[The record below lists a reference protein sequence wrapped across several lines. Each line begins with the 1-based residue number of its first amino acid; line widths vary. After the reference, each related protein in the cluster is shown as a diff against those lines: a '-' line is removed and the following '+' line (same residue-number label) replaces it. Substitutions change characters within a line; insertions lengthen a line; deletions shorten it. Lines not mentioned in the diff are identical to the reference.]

1 MLNLFRI
8 FCIYYDTIPTRILI
22 EIKGYILALKEN
34 LKAIK
39 SELNTEEQF
48 LENFIKGERFIR
60 KYKLYLVSFVIIL
73 VLWLVVSFIMDTMK
87 QSSIEESNE
96 IYTNLLLKPED
107 KMLLEQL
114 KDKNPNLYAIF
125 LMQNLDKNP
134 NDTQI
139 LKELSTLS
147 KDEKLEPL
155 FRDILALANNEKSV
169 FLKDYA
175 KILEAYTLLEQKKIE
190 EANIIL
196 SQIKPNSPLE
206 QIAKNLKHYQ
216 GISQ

>member
-1 MLNLFRI
+1 M
-8 FCIYYDTIPTRILI
+8 
-22 EIKGYILALKEN
+22 ALKEN

-39 SELNTEEQF
+39 TELNTEEQF

-169 FLKDYA
+169 FLKDYT

>member
-8 FCIYYDTIPTRILI
+8 FCIYYDTIPTKILI
-22 EIKGYILALKEN
+22 KIKGYILALKEN

-73 VLWLVVSFIMDTMK
+73 VLWLVVSFIMGTMK

>member
-1 MLNLFRI
+1 M
-8 FCIYYDTIPTRILI
+8 
-22 EIKGYILALKEN
+22 ALKEN

-73 VLWLVVSFIMDTMK
+73 VLWLVVSFIMGTMK

>member
-22 EIKGYILALKEN
+22 KIKGYILALKEN

>member
-8 FCIYYDTIPTRILI
+8 FCIYYDTIPTEILI
-22 EIKGYILALKEN
+22 KIKGYILALKEN

>member
-1 MLNLFRI
+1 M
-8 FCIYYDTIPTRILI
+8 
-22 EIKGYILALKEN
+22 ALKEN

-39 SELNTEEQF
+39 TELNTEEQF

-96 IYTNLLLKPED
+96 IYTNLLFKPED

>member
-8 FCIYYDTIPTRILI
+8 FCIYYDTIPTKILI
-22 EIKGYILALKEN
+22 KIKGYILALKEN

-39 SELNTEEQF
+39 TELNTEEQF

-73 VLWLVVSFIMDTMK
+73 VLWLVVSFIMGTMK

>member
-1 MLNLFRI
+1 MFRI
-8 FCIYYDTIPTRILI
+8 FCIYYDTIPTKILI
-22 EIKGYILALKEN
+22 KIKGYILALKEN

-39 SELNTEEQF
+39 TELNTEEQF

>member
-1 MLNLFRI
+1 M
-8 FCIYYDTIPTRILI
+8 
-22 EIKGYILALKEN
+22 ALKEN

-39 SELNTEEQF
+39 TELNTEEQF

>member
-1 MLNLFRI
+1 M
-8 FCIYYDTIPTRILI
+8 
-22 EIKGYILALKEN
+22 ALKEN

>member
-1 MLNLFRI
+1 M
-8 FCIYYDTIPTRILI
+8 
-22 EIKGYILALKEN
+22 ALKEN

-39 SELNTEEQF
+39 TELNTEEQF

-169 FLKDYA
+169 FLKGYA

>member
-8 FCIYYDTIPTRILI
+8 FCIYYDTIPTKILI
-22 EIKGYILALKEN
+22 KIKGYILALKEN

-96 IYTNLLLKPED
+96 IYTNLLLKSED

>member
-1 MLNLFRI
+1 M
-8 FCIYYDTIPTRILI
+8 
-22 EIKGYILALKEN
+22 ALKEN

-39 SELNTEEQF
+39 SELNAEEQF

-134 NDTQI
+134 NDAQI
-139 LKELSTLS
+139 LKELSVLS

>member
-1 MLNLFRI
+1 M
-8 FCIYYDTIPTRILI
+8 
-22 EIKGYILALKEN
+22 ALKEN

-39 SELNTEEQF
+39 TELNTEEQF

-114 KDKNPNLYAIF
+114 KDKKPNLYAIF

>member
-8 FCIYYDTIPTRILI
+8 FCIYYDTIPTKILI
-22 EIKGYILALKEN
+22 KIKGYILALKEN